1 MTQTTTTPTAEQ
13 IATIDPLVD
22 METADAA
29 GITMAHR
36 AAHILTVA
44 CDEPRCPGR
53 TGDDCRSPNGW
64 MVRYGF
70 HASRVDKAYGR
81 TKPAKTRAHRLTDPQ
96 AEWLEHAAESDAHRL
111 YAPGQYGHLRGD
123 AARRAKADAM
133 ERAGLIH
140 QVATGSDGAER
151 VFELTDTGWAAY
163 WSHRLVIRRGT
174 PPNHP
179 ATCPCKT
186 TEPK

>member
-1 MTQTTTTPTAEQ
+1 MTQTTTTPTPEQ

-22 METADAA
+22 LDAADAA
-29 GITMAHR
+29 GVTLDHRRAHV
-36 AAHILTVA
+36 LTFD
-44 CDEPRCPGR
+44 CDEPRCSGR
-53 TGDDCRSPNGW
+53 AGQYCTTPNGW
-64 MVRYGF
+64 LAKGGL

-111 YAPGQYGHLRGD
+111 YAPDQYANLRGD

-140 QVATGSDGAER
+140 QVAAADDGAER

-163 WSHRLVIRRGT
+163 WTHRLVIRRGT
-174 PPNHP
+174 PNHP